1 MDLSEMIIHFARDF
15 PEAMWR
21 FLWVLGA
28 VVGTVYVGTSLL
40 RMARASRLPGQ
51 SPVTVGDIL
60 PVIII
65 AGLML
70 NLSVFI
76 NKAWN
81 SFSTGTITYGPVAY
95 AQAAEFGRFAEAIN
109 AVLSIASVAGGCYF
123 FRGLLLLKRA
133 SLEGQS
139 SQGAD
144 DSVWR
149 ALTHMVGGVFIVQ
162 IAETIER
169 FRQSFHLFW

>member
-1 MDLSEMIIHFARDF
+1 MDLASMIIAFAKDF
-15 PEAMWR
+15 PGVMWK

-28 VVGTVYVGTSLL
+28 LVGTIYTGTALL

-51 SPVTVGDIL
+51 SPVTIGDIL
-60 PVIII
+60 PIII
-65 AGLML
+65 VAGLML

-76 NKAWN
+76 NKTWN
-81 SFSTGTITYGPVAY
+81 SFGSGAVTYGPVSY
-95 AQAAEFGRFAEAIN
+95 AQAAEFGKFADAIN
-109 AVLSIASVAGGCYF
+109 AVLTIASVAGGCF
-123 FRGLLLLKRA
+123 FFKGVTLLKKA
-133 SLEGQS
+133 SIEGQS

-149 ALTHMVGGVFIVQ
+149 ALTHMIGGALIVQ
-162 IAETIER
+162 IPETIER

>member
-1 MDLSEMIIHFARDF
+1 MDLADMIITFAKDF
-15 PEAMWR
+15 PEAMWK

-28 VVGTVYVGTSLL
+28 LVGTVYVGTALL

-51 SPVTVGDIL
+51 SSVTAGDVL
-60 PVIII
+60 PIIII

-70 NLSVFI
+70 NLSIFI

-81 SFSTGTITYGPVAY
+81 SLAAGTVTYGPVAY
-95 AQAAEFGRFAEAIN
+95 ATPTDFGKFADAIN
-109 AVLSIASVAGGCYF
+109 AALSIASVAGGFYF
-123 FRGLLLLKRA
+123 FRGLLLLKKA
-133 SLEGQS
+133 SVDGQS

-144 DSVWR
+144 DVVWR
-149 ALTHMVGGVFIVQ
+149 ALTHMTGGVLIVQ

>member
-1 MDLSEMIIHFARDF
+1 MIIAFAKEF
-15 PEAMWR
+15 PAALWK

-40 RMARASRLPGQ
+40 RMSRASRLPGQ
-51 SPVTVGDIL
+51 SPVTIGDIL

-65 AGLML
+65 AGLLL
-70 NLSVFI
+70 NLPVFI

-81 SFSTGTITYGPVAY
+81 SVAAGTITYGPIAY
-95 AQAAEFGRFAEAIN
+95 ARTAEFGKFAEAIN
-109 AVLSIASVAGGCYF
+109 AALSIASVAGGCYF
-123 FRGLLLLKRA
+123 FRGLLLLKKA
-133 SLEGQS
+133 SMEGQS

-149 ALTHMVGGVFIVQ
+149 ALTHMVGGVLLVQ

-169 FRQSFHLFW
+169 FRQSFHLLW

>member
-1 MDLSEMIIHFARDF
+1 MDLSDMIIQFAKDF
-15 PEAMWR
+15 PAAMWK

-28 VVGTVYVGTSLL
+28 VVGTVYVGTALL

-51 SPVTVGDIL
+51 SPVTIGDIL
-60 PVIII
+60 PVIVI

-70 NLSVFI
+70 NLSTFI

-81 SFSTGTITYGPVAY
+81 SLAAGTITYGPVAY
-95 AQAAEFGRFAEAIN
+95 ARAAEFGKFAGAIN
-109 AVLSIASVAGGCYF
+109 AALSIASVAGGCYF
-123 FRGLLLLKRA
+123 FKGLLLLKKA

-149 ALTHMVGGVFIVQ
+149 ALTHMMGVVLIVQ
-162 IAETIER
+162 IGETIER